1 MQALLFLGDSLT
13 SRFFSL
19 QLYMILVAC
28 LILLLVFFTLFFM
41 ETLFQLVCASD
52 LVNAKAPGAFGT
64 KPHVLLNMPTCTCI
78 FVLKSLY
85 VWTTRPKICFLPVRL
100 AVNEDSLTWCTV
112 LSKEWKRKLQRCSS
126 LLWSFL
132 CHRHPVS
139 WLPIWNWTWKPFQL
153 AWENIEQERNVKTD
167 AVRKEILLSLRQ
179 ESEVFIHVM
188 ECNGMPLSLSG
199 KQLGGTVK
207 KEKR

>member
-1 MQALLFLGDSLT
+1 MVCHGPCKRDLGDSGGDMDRNIHKENCLNCKTSALIMQALLFLGDSLT
-13 SRFFSL
+13 FRFFSL

-132 CHRHPVS
+132 CHGHPVS
-139 WLPIWNWTWKPFQL
+139 WLPIWTEHGNL
-153 AWENIEQERNVKTD
+153 SNLLEKT
-167 AVRKEILLSLRQ
+167 
-179 ESEVFIHVM
+179 
-188 ECNGMPLSLSG
+188 
-199 KQLGGTVK
+199 
-207 KEKR
+207 